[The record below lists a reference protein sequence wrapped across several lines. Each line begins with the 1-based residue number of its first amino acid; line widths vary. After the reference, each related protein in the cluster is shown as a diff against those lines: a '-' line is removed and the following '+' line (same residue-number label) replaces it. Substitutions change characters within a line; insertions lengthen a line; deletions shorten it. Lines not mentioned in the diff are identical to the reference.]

1 MSCVSVEVFSHQS
14 FEKCHLLLFSTPI
27 VDGGNDAIVVG
38 AVVVVVVFA
47 CDIISSAESAE
58 VRFAAAVGVE

>member
-1 MSCVSVEVFSHQS
+1 MSIFFSLVLPS
-14 FEKCHLLLFSTPI
+14 LLTA
-27 VDGGNDAIVVG
+27 GNDAIVVG

-58 VRFAAAVGVE
+58 VRFGGGDCGVE